1 MSEISDLRKEL
12 TFCNDKKL
20 VLMISFASDE
30 MIRETM
36 KYPEVFFMD
45 CTARVNKQKR
55 EFFFSVIRT
64 PSGKCHLS
72 NMTVIPSG
80 IFSII
85 SHLILNPYNLIF
97 VIFCMDNRKVLGLQV
112 HLQGCFSLFV
122 WIRDNS

>member
-1 MSEISDLRKEL
+1 
-12 TFCNDKKL
+12 
-20 VLMISFASDE
+20 
-30 MIRETM
+30 
-36 KYPEVFFMD
+36 MD

-80 IFSII
+80 IFSTI
-85 SHLILNPYNLIF
+85 SHLILNPYNLIIVSF
-97 VIFCMDNRKVLGLQV
+97 RMDNRKVLGVQV

-122 WIRDNS
+122 WIGDNS